1 MKAQIHTILALFTL
15 IGFTHAKEIEE
26 TIVVQPQPLPGQQ
39 FRASENS
46 HMLAAGTYLLSL
58 EMPAGVTVSVNLDI
72 AGPDPTV
79 ITNAKAGGKYTIVVE
94 PKTIPESK
102 PAFMGSRGIYFGDL
116 KGATG
121 PVSIKLILKKI
132 QA

>member
-1 MKAQIHTILALFTL
+1 
-15 IGFTHAKEIEE
+15 
-26 TIVVQPQPLPGQQ
+26 
-39 FRASENS
+39 
-46 HMLAAGTYLLSL
+46 
-58 EMPAGVTVSVNLDI
+58 VNLDI